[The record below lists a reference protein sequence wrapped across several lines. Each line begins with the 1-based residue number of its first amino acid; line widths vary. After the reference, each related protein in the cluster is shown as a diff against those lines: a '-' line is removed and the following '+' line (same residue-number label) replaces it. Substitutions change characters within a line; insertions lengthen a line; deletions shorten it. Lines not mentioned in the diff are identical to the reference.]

1 MFLRRS
7 VVRYFYALV
16 FVIISVLYLII
27 DYDNLNAIYEE
38 KKRNFTDTF
47 LYNNPLIEANKFI
60 YPTMINYE
68 MKDWHDYHFMD
79 YEAKRIGPG
88 EQGEPVYLQDLE
100 DKNLVAE
107 TYAIEGLSVVTSDK
121 ISVNRSIP
129 DVRHEKYLI
138 ELFYNKLDYVE
149 EQSEIQNYYDFSD
162 ARQKST

>member
-7 VVRYFYALV
+7 VVRYFYVLV

-38 KKRNFTDTF
+38 KKRN
-47 LYNNPLIEANKFI
+47 LHNNPLIEANKFI
-60 YPTMINYE
+60 YPTVINYE

-88 EQGEPVYLQDLE
+88 EQGEPVYLQDPEEKKL
-100 DKNLVAE
+100 DAQ
-107 TYAIEGLSVVTSDK
+107 TFAIEGLSVVTSDK

-129 DVRHEKYLI
+129 DVRNEK
-138 ELFYNKLDYVE
+138 
-149 EQSEIQNYYDFSD
+149 
-162 ARQKST
+162 